1 MAWHLGDRTSAALIR
16 WYLGPDHMSKL
27 RMFRYLLG
35 AMNNPRLMVPYGAG
49 GRITLDYRDWLQDS
63 ILRTGSYEPEV
74 WSTLSAHALCN
85 EVFWDVGA
93 NIGSVSILAC
103 QDSRFRMIHAFEPHP
118 QTYEILQSHLQLNQQ
133 VMGAQRIAH
142 QLALG
147 ARCEERALTFGPAIN
162 SGMATLREQPHTGR
176 ARTNVR
182 CTTADVMV
190 YEHGIEP
197 ATLMKIDVEDWEVEV
212 LRGAQRLLRE
222 HPPKAIAFETAAN
235 ERGELVNADVRDL
248 LLDNGY
254 AINHVARPSGEVEAR
269 ENYLA
274 LRRAIDG

>member
-1 MAWHLGDRTSAALIR
+1 MAWRLGDRTSAALIR
-16 WYLGPDHMSKL
+16 WYLGPDHISKL

-35 AMNNPRLMVPYGAG
+35 ALKNPRLTVPYGAG

-74 WSTLSAHALCN
+74 WSTLSVHASSD

-93 NIGSVSILAC
+93 HIGGVSLLAC
-103 QDSRFRMIHAFEPHP
+103 QDSRFRIVHAFEPHP
-118 QTYEILQSHLQLNQQ
+118 QTYSILQSHLELNGK
-133 VMGAQRIAH
+133 VTRARRVAH

-147 ARCEERALTFGPAIN
+147 SRCEDRALTFGPAIN
-162 SGMATLREQPHTGR
+162 SGMATLREEHEAGR
-176 ARTNVR
+176 KSTIVH
-182 CTTADVMV
+182 CTTADTMV
-190 YEHGIEP
+190 YEQGIEP
-197 ATLMKIDVEDWEVEV
+197 ATLMKIDVEDWEIEV

-235 ERGELVNADVRDL
+235 ERCEPVNADVREL

-254 AINHVARPSGEVEAR
+254 TIRHVPRPNGEVQPR

-274 LRRAIDG
+274 LRQDVVA